1 MIALGASAS
10 MSGVS
15 MPVNRPI
22 GRALIVGSPSTR
34 SSALAILQR
43 HGYTCAECDDPYTAM
58 AEICRRPLVYR
69 AIIISLAGVYKE
81 ELAML
86 DAVKRRFPHI
96 EMWLTNTDG
105 RQGLLTEA
113 IRLGAD
119 GLVADDGLHRLAVGP
134 AMSPPMPTEES
145 SPVTPAE
152 VRELHQPLQTD
163 ESTMGEAVLTAD
175 ELRALLY
182 DQPSTPHGEGQ

>member
-1 MIALGASAS
+1 
-10 MSGVS
+10 

-43 HGYTCAECDDPYTAM
+43 HGYTCAECDDPYAAM

-69 AIIISLAGVYKE
+69 AVIISLAGVYKE

-86 DAVKRRFPHI
+86 DSVKRRFPHI

-105 RQGLLTEA
+105 RQALLTEA

-119 GLVADDGLHRLAVGP
+119 GLVADDGLHRLAVSAAP
-134 AMSPPMPTEES
+134 LPPMPAEEIAN
-145 SPVTPAE
+145 VTPDEA
-152 VRELHQPLQTD
+152 RELHQPMLADD
-163 ESTMGEAVLTAD
+163 EIMGEAVLTAD

-182 DQPSTPHGEGQ
+182 DQPTSIESEKKE

>member
-1 MIALGASAS
+1 

-43 HGYTCAECDDPYTAM
+43 HGYTCAECDDPYAAM
-58 AEICRRPLVYR
+58 AEVCRRPLVYR
-69 AIIISLAGVYKE
+69 AVILSLTSVYKE

-86 DAVKRRFPHI
+86 HAMKRRFPHI
-96 EMWLTNTDG
+96 EVWLTNTDG
-105 RQGLLTEA
+105 RQALLTEA

-119 GLVADDGLHRLAVGP
+119 GLVADDGLHRLAVST
-134 AMSPPMPTEES
+134 APPPPPVPVEETVN
-145 SPVTPAE
+145 VTPDE
-152 VRELHQPLQTD
+152 VRELHQPLLADDQL
-163 ESTMGEAVLTAD
+163 MGEAVLTAD

-182 DQPSTPHGEGQ
+182 DQPTGERMKDEG